1 MRCGIRPADRQV
13 TAAADSE
20 CTVLDLASVRSAGEV
35 AELVTAAVQK
45 GLTSPDRLRQ
55 LLDARA
61 RQRHRALIL
70 GMLAEVAAGVES
82 YLEMLYL
89 RTVERPHG
97 HPVGYRQDP
106 SPDLPYARDVKYD
119 RYGLI
124 VELNGRLGHEAE
136 GRFRDMNPD
145 NRHALR
151 DELTLPSATS
161 MSVADLVRW
170 RSRSIWP

>member
-1 MRCGIRPADRQV
+1 
-13 TAAADSE
+13 
-20 CTVLDLASVRSAGEV
+20 
-35 AELVTAAVQK
+35 
-45 GLTSPDRLRQ
+45 
-55 LLDARA
+55 
-61 RQRHRALIL
+61 
-70 GMLAEVAAGVES
+70 
-82 YLEMLYL
+82 
-89 RTVERPHG
+89 G

-124 VELNGRLGHEAE
+124 VELDGRLGHEAE

-170 RSRSIWP
+170 RSRSIWPWSSAATSEPFRRCRNCVNVSEAHLTAA